1 MDQRTSIA
9 DVIDTNLHGLEA
21 VKSALSTPE
30 LSAALDRALGLIS
43 EMQGRLIVAGVG
55 KSGLIGRKLA
65 ATFSSTGTPAYF
77 VHPAEAS
84 HGDLGMI
91 HTNDVVLLLSWS
103 GETKELSDILSY
115 ARRFGV
121 PVISITGGAN
131 STLAKSSDAPL
142 VLPKAKEACPH
153 NLAPTTSTL
162 MQLAVGD
169 ALAITLLK
177 MKGFTEESFRDFHPG
192 GKLGAALTPV
202 SDIMFK
208 GDNIPLVHTDAPV
221 IEVVGEISR
230 KTLGIVG
237 VTDDAGA
244 LQGVITDGDIRRYL
258 EANSDGSMK
267 DAMWETHARS
277 LMTPGSNL
285 FGTRATQR
293 PCPAR
298 ITKQQNLGGF
308 CHRKRQTRWRCDPDA
323 IAYPRRR
330 LTQWPCPQT
339 CTGPP

>member
-1 MDQRTSIA
+1 MDQRASIA
-9 DVIDTNLHGLEA
+9 DVIDTNLLGLEA

-131 STLAKSSDAPL
+131 STLANSSDAPL

-277 LMTPGSNL
+277 LMTPGSIFL
-285 FGTRATQR
+285 EPERLSARALHVLQSNKISAAFVIENDKPVGVVTLMQLL
-293 PCPAR
+293 
-298 ITKQQNLGGF
+298 TLGV
-308 CHRKRQTRWRCDPDA
+308 A
-323 IAYPRRR
+323 
-330 LTQWPCPQT
+330 
-339 CTGPP
+339 

>member
-1 MDQRTSIA
+1 MDRRASIA
-9 DVIDTNLHGLEA
+9 DVIDTNLSGLEA
-21 VKSALSTPE
+21 VKSALHTPE
-30 LSAALDRALGLIS
+30 LSEALDKALTLIS
-43 EMQGRLIVAGVG
+43 EMKGRLIVAGVG

-91 HTNDVVLLLSWS
+91 HAQDVVMLLSWS

-121 PVISITGGAN
+121 PVISITGGPN
-131 STLAKSSDAPL
+131 STLARSSDAPL
-142 VLPKAKEACPH
+142 VLPKVAEACPH

-162 MQLAVGD
+162 LQLAVGD

-202 SDIMFK
+202 RDIMYK
-208 GDNIPLVHTDAPV
+208 DAHMPTVGIDAPI
-221 IEVVGEISR
+221 IEVLGEISR

-237 VTDDAGA
+237 VTDKAGA
-244 LQGVITDGDIRRYL
+244 LLGVITDGDIRRYL
-258 EANSDGSMK
+258 ESSSDGTMK
-267 DAMWETHARS
+267 DAMWDTHAS
-277 LMTPGSNL
+277 ALMTPGSVFL
-285 FGTRATQR
+285 EPERLSARALHVLQSNKISAAFVIENRKPVGVVTLIQLL
-293 PCPAR
+293 
-298 ITKQQNLGGF
+298 TLGV
-308 CHRKRQTRWRCDPDA
+308 A
-323 IAYPRRR
+323 
-330 LTQWPCPQT
+330 
-339 CTGPP
+339 

>member
-1 MDQRTSIA
+1 MDRHASLIDA
-9 DVIDTNLHGLEA
+9 IDTNLSGLQA
-21 VKSALSTPE
+21 VKSALNTPE
-30 LSAALDRALGLIS
+30 LSNVLDQALSLIS
-43 EMQGRLIVAGVG
+43 EMKGRLIVAGVG

-91 HTNDVVLLLSWS
+91 HAQDVVMLLSWS
-103 GETKELSDILSY
+103 GETKELSDILGY

-131 STLAKSSDAPL
+131 STLARSSDAPL
-142 VLPKAKEACPH
+142 VLPKVAEACPH

-162 MQLAVGD
+162 LQLAIGD

-202 SDIMFK
+202 RDIMYK
-208 GDNIPLVHTDAPV
+208 DNGVPTVGIDAPV
-221 IEVVGEISR
+221 IDVLGEISR

-237 VTDDAGA
+237 VTDSDGG
-244 LQGVITDGDIRRYL
+244 LMGVITDGDIRRYL
-258 EANSDGSMK
+258 ESNSEGSMK
-267 DAMWETHARS
+267 DAMWDTHAKD
-277 LMTPGSNL
+277 LMTPGSVFL
-285 FGTRATQR
+285 EPERLSARALHVLQSNKISAAFVIENGKPVGVVTLIQLL
-293 PCPAR
+293 
-298 ITKQQNLGGF
+298 TLGV
-308 CHRKRQTRWRCDPDA
+308 A
-323 IAYPRRR
+323 
-330 LTQWPCPQT
+330 
-339 CTGPP
+339 